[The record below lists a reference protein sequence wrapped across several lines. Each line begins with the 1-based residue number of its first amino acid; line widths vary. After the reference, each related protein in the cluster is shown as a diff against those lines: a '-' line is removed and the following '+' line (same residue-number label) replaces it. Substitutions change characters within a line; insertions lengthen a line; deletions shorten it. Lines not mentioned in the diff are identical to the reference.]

1 MADCLLGIDY
11 GTGGTKAVLIDYDGR
26 ELASA
31 FEEYELIHER
41 PAWSEHD
48 AQNYWDAACRMIR
61 SCLSDAGVS
70 GKDVRAVAI
79 SSALPSMVMVDRD
92 HNPIHRGYNLLDRR
106 ATDQVA
112 WLKEHIGED
121 RIFNISGYRI
131 EDHPH
136 LVNMLWEKKHRPESF
151 AKVWKVLTIDGFVT
165 LKLTGRATAHYS
177 GAAFYGVAY
186 DLRKRTFDPKI
197 MNEIDIDPA
206 LMPELFECDT
216 VVGEVTQ
223 EAAEESGLAAG
234 TPVAAGQVD
243 CNASWVGAGAVDV
256 GDIQSNLGTVGNF
269 GVIYKDVDFVFS
281 DIGRLLMNFPY
292 TVNSS
297 ETYVTV
303 PTTLTGGQT
312 LRYLRDNFSQA
323 EQQAER
329 LLNVSSYDLLTMAA
343 GKVPPGSDGLVA
355 LPFLMGERTP
365 IWDVNARG
373 TVFGLSLSHGKGHLV
388 RAMMEGVAY
397 AMYDNFR
404 LVQEAKLK
412 VNYPM
417 ILNEGGAVS
426 RLWRQIITDVF
437 GIPTAM
443 VKRRSGAPFGDAVLA
458 GVATG
463 VYKDFSVTK
472 EWAEYIDHMEPDSEN
487 HKRYQEYFALYKE
500 LYEQLKGS
508 FEHLAELRAK
518 YGG

>member
-1 MADCLLGIDY
+1 MAGCLLGIDY
-11 GTGGTKAVLIDYDGR
+11 GTGGTKAVLIDYEGR
-26 ELASA
+26 ELANA
-31 FEEYELIHER
+31 YEEYEFVHER
-41 PAWSEHD
+41 PGWSEHD
-48 AQNYWDAACRMIR
+48 AENYWQAACRMIR
-61 SCLSDAGVS
+61 SCLDDAGVS
-70 GKDVRAVAI
+70 GEDVKAVAV
-79 SSALPSMVMVDRD
+79 SSALPSMVMVNRD
-92 HNPIHRGYNLLDRR
+92 HNPVNRGYNLLDRR

-112 WLKEHIGED
+112 WLKENIGEE
-121 RIFNISGYRI
+121 RIFATSGYRI
-131 EDHPH
+131 EDHPN
-136 LVNMLWEKKHRPESF
+136 LVNLLWEKKHRPESF
-151 AKVWKVLTIDGFVT
+151 AKIWKVLTIDGFIT
-165 LKLTGRATAHYS
+165 LKLTGTASAHYS

-186 DLRKRTFDPKI
+186 DLRKRAFDPDI
-197 MNEIDIDPA
+197 MTDIDIDPD
-206 LMPELFECDT
+206 LMPDLYDCDD
-216 VVGEVTQ
+216 VVGEITSR
-223 EAAEESGLAAG
+223 AAEQTGLSAG

-256 GDIQSNLGTVGNF
+256 GDFQCNLGTVGNF
-269 GVIYKDVDFVFS
+269 GIIYKDVDFVFS

-292 TVNSS
+292 TVKSS

-329 LLNVSSYDLLTMAA
+329 LLGISSYDLLTLEA
-343 GKVPPGSDGLVA
+343 GKIEPGCNGLIA

-365 IWDVNARG
+365 IWDSNARG
-373 TVFGLSLSHGKGHLV
+373 TIFGLSLSHGKGHLV

-404 LVQEAKLK
+404 LVQEAGLK

-417 ILNEGGAVS
+417 VLNEGGAVS
-426 RLWRQIITDVF
+426 RLWRSIITDVF

-472 EWAEYIDHMEPDSEN
+472 EWAEYIDPMEPDSDN
-487 HKRYQEYFALYKE
+487 HSRYQDYFGLYKE

-508 FEHLAELRAK
+508 FEHLAKLRAK
-518 YGG
+518 YE